1 MVDPGLLTLEMTE
14 HVMPDDIG
22 EVIEVMLALKRLG
35 VRFALDDFGT
45 GYSSLSYLKRL
56 PIDILKIDRSFVSDL
71 QSEASDRVIVETIV
85 NIART
90 LSLSVIAEGVE
101 TEWQQQLLRELG
113 CHGFQGYLFG
123 KPMRRGE
130 FEAYLATA
138 RLPLGLREPRRRDAV
153 MVN

>member
-1 MVDPGLLTLEMTE
+1 
-14 HVMPDDIG
+14 MPDDIG

-85 NIART
+85 NIARS

-123 KPMRRGE
+123 KPMPRGE
-130 FEAYLATA
+130 FEAYLAA
-138 RLPLGLREPRRRDAV
+138 SRLPLGRREPRRADGV
-153 MVN
+153 LVN